1 MRKDIFEVLRDKV
14 HCEYVSDLKFVD
26 YNLIRIHLE
35 HLDYNEFKL
44 SELLDAVYWFGNVK
58 LDTESKEEAYQCLLD
73 IERVH

>member
-1 MRKDIFEVLRDKV
+1 MRKDIFEILREKV

-35 HLDYNEFKL
+35 HWDYNEFEL

-58 LDTESKEEAYQCLLD
+58 LDTESKEEAYQYLLKL
-73 IERVH
+73 ERVH